1 MRTTPG
7 GHTLLELVV
16 VLAIIGIALAAAAPH
31 FAVTKRSATEETQ
44 AVIEAAR
51 RTALANARS
60 TLMTIRT
67 DGTWEIVPAT
77 SSLPTALGRLI
88 HRGSPLALDISPVGI
103 CRPVL
108 VAGRRMEQLVNPLTC
123 QLSDIIR

>member
-1 MRTTPG
+1 MRTTPS

-16 VLAIIGIALAAAAPH
+16 VLAIIGIALAAAAPR
-31 FAVTKRSATEETQ
+31 FAVARLSSSEETQ
-44 AVIEAAR
+44 AVIETAR
-51 RTALANARS
+51 RSALANARS

-77 SSLPTALGRLI
+77 SSLPTTRGRLS

-108 VAGRRMEQLVNPLTC
+108 VAGRRMDQLVNPLTC
-123 QLSDIIR
+123 TLGDTIR